1 MASVRA
7 DQLEVYVRCRVR
19 REPVVP
25 SSAVAKKLAEVLCE
39 LAIGPQQAPQDKRFA
54 AVETAAE
61 DAAALQPLPFREDQ
75 ALGRTLEVA
84 REHRLSTYDACYLEL
99 AERMRLP
106 LATLDADLAKAA
118 REIGVG
124 LLEAS

>member
-1 MASVRA
+1 MGSSRNGTSKRDSMCRLGTSSTMPSSVGDRPRASPPAKEPMASVRA
-7 DQLEVYVRCRVR
+7 DQLEVCVRCRVR

-25 SSAVAKKLAEVLCE
+25 SSAVAKKLAELLCE

-75 ALGRTLEVA
+75 ALGRTAQVA
-84 REHRLSTYDACYLEL
+84 VVE
-99 AERMRLP
+99 
-106 LATLDADLAKAA
+106 
-118 REIGVG
+118 
-124 LLEAS
+124 